1 VAPHL
6 IAESVFSFRRTI
18 MLGLVA
24 ALFIAGPAPAHA
36 GQIVLKVEWLSYD
49 SLGISLGRPIARGS
63 YSAFSAVG
71 TPDLF
76 MPVESLV
83 SQVLKTTPGGFDIT
97 GNFNTVSLDDWGVDL
112 ISDTIT
118 ARINGAAVSSVI
130 GTLGFSNEGTAA
142 LFYSSALAGAFN
154 DAFSTDINA
163 GDLLGVSSLA
173 FVIPEPG
180 TAALLGL
187 GLAGLGVAGR
197 KRREA
202 SQGTA

>member
-112 ISDTIT
+112 NSDTVT
-118 ARINGAAVSSVI
+118 ARINGDAVSSVI
-130 GTLGFSNEGTAA
+130 AELGLSNEGTLPA
-142 LFYSSALAGAFN
+142 SALPAASGGKRARGRPRRLGHTLRRAKPSGASVVG
-154 DAFSTDINA
+154 A
-163 GDLLGVSSLA
+163 
-173 FVIPEPG
+173 
-180 TAALLGL
+180 
-187 GLAGLGVAGR
+187 
-197 KRREA
+197 
-202 SQGTA
+202 